1 MSNQSTKISVLL
13 PSRGRTDALDRSI
26 MSLINLAS
34 DPKNLQFVLAFD
46 NDDKSSSAYFVENI
60 AAKIDNAGAGYTCL
74 EFVPMGYIRLNEYV
88 NQCAKAASGDWLMFW
103 NDDAFMESAEWDT
116 EITKHTG
123 QFCCLRMPT
132 HKEHPYA
139 IFPIVPRKWYE
150 LFGYLSPHQISDAW
164 ISQMS
169 YMLDIM
175 KNIDVKVVHDRHD
188 LTGNNNDE
196 TFKNRP
202 MLEGNHNHPQDFN
215 HDSWRKRRVVD
226 CVTINTYLKT
236 IDQDTEWFRN
246 VLDGKQDPWAK
257 MCGPECDPNKQLSQ
271 YKTK

>member
-1 MSNQSTKISVLL
+1 MSNQSTKISILL

-34 DPKNLQFVLAFD
+34 DPKSLQFVLAFD
-46 NDDKSSSAYFVENI
+46 NNDKASSAYFVENI
-60 AAKIDNAGAGYTCL
+60 AAKIDDVGARYTCL

-88 NQCAKAASGDWLMFW
+88 NQCAKVASGDWLMFW
-103 NDDAFMESAEWDT
+103 NDDAFMESAEWDK
-116 EITKHTG
+116 EIVKHTG
-123 QFCCLRMPT
+123 KFCCLRMPT
-132 HKEHPYA
+132 HKKHPYA

-150 LFGYLSPHQISDAW
+150 LFEYLSPHQISDAW

-175 KNIDVKVVHDRHD
+175 KNIDIKVVHDRYD

-215 HDSWRKRRVVD
+215 HNSWRKRRAVD

-246 VLDGKQDPWAK
+246 VFDGKQDPWAK

>member
-1 MSNQSTKISVLL
+1 MSNQSTKISILL
-13 PSRGRTDALDRSI
+13 PTRGRTDALDRSI
-26 MSLINLAS
+26 VSLINLAS
-34 DPKNLQFVLAFD
+34 DPKNLQFIIAFD
-46 NDDKSSSAYFVENI
+46 NDDKASSAYFVENI
-60 AAKIDNAGAGYTCL
+60 APKINNAGSGYTCL

-88 NQCAKAASGDWLMFW
+88 NQCAKVASGDWLMFW
-103 NDDAFMESAEWDT
+103 NDDAFMESADWDK
-116 EITKHTG
+116 EIIKHTG
-123 QFCCLRMPT
+123 EFCCLRMPT
-132 HKEHPYA
+132 HNEHPYA
-139 IFPIVPRKWYE
+139 IFPIVPGKWYE

-202 MLEGNHNHPQDFN
+202 MLEGNPNQPQDFN

-226 CVTINTYLKT
+226 CVKINTYLKT
-236 IDQDTEWFRN
+236 VGQDTEWFRN
-246 VLDGKQDPWAK
+246 VFDGKQDPWEK
-257 MCGPECDPNKQLSQ
+257 MCGPECDPNKQLSK

>member
-1 MSNQSTKISVLL
+1 MNSNISILL
-13 PSRGRTDALDRSI
+13 PTRGRTDALDRSI

-34 DPKNLQFVLAFD
+34 DPKNLQFVIAFD
-46 NDDKSSSAYFVENI
+46 NDDKASSAYFVDNI
-60 AAKIDNAGAGYTCL
+60 ASKINNSGARYTCL
-74 EFVPMGYIRLNEYV
+74 EFSPMGYIRLNEYV
-88 NQCAKAASGDWLMFW
+88 NKCANVATGDWLMFW
-103 NDDAFMESAEWDT
+103 NDDAFMESAEWDK
-116 EITKHTG
+116 EIVKYTG

-139 IFPIVPRKWYE
+139 IFPIIPRKWYE

-164 ISQMS
+164 VSQIS

-175 KNIDVKVVHDRHD
+175 KNIDIKVVHDRHD

-202 MLEGNHNHPQDFN
+202 MLEGNHNNPGDFN
-215 HDSWRKRRVVD
+215 HKSWRKRRVID
-226 CVTINTYLKT
+226 CIKINEYLKT
-236 IDQDTEWFRN
+236 IGQDTEWFRK
-246 VLDGKQDPWAK
+246 VLDSKQDPWEK